1 MLRDHTE
8 FGGPRQRAI
17 QGGIMTRKHALYAAT
32 FASAFA
38 LLVSTV
44 AAAQDTAGE
53 AGEIVVTA
61 QKREQNIQN
70 VPISITALGGNSLSQ
85 RGTLDTDTLSAAV
98 PSLQISNLGA
108 QGIAIFTIRG
118 VSQNDFSDQ
127 NEAPNAIYVDGAYRS
142 FIGAAGFTMFDV
154 DRVEVLRGPQGTL
167 YGRNATGGLVH
178 VINRQPTRSFEAYA
192 EVEGGERSLVEARG
206 AISGPLSDDVQAR
219 LSFATKH
226 NDGYV
231 LNTMTGKDQGGAN
244 NWSGRFQLRLAP
256 QGSESS
262 LLLSAHYSKDDVNGA
277 TIYDNKR
284 AIVDSADP
292 ARRIINPTSNA
303 QYLAFCQAVFDAN
316 TPVPLAIT
324 PTSNCAGWQDPA
336 PNSPY
341 VTQYDNPG
349 YSRRKIYGATVTGHL
364 AVTDAINLVTI
375 SDYLRLDRSIGVD
388 TDGTGFRMFNFFSD
402 AKSKQLSQEM
412 RLAGKTRGV
421 DWVAGLY
428 YLRINHRIHAGID
441 ALPDAYTLANANPD
455 TLFPFK
461 TDNAIRQTTE
471 SYAVFGQAEVPVNQA
486 LSVIAGL
493 RWTQDR
499 NHIEINP
506 TCTNGFLPFACAVVA
521 PGGTVQGDGFTTANS
536 GGLNRQSKG
545 DWSGRLQVNYRPDR
559 NILLYA
565 GVTRGQKGGGFNASA
580 IAGIP
585 AAITPYKPE
594 VLTNYEA
601 GFKTTLLSGSTHLN
615 GSTYYYDYKNY
626 QAYTLTGLTPTIF
639 NTNAR
644 VIGTELELETRP
656 VRGLTLSGSL
666 AYLDAI
672 AHNVR
677 SNLLGTGIN
686 LGDQHMPQ
694 SPKWSG
700 DGLIRYEFD
709 ALNGVVGLQTDAR
722 YNSRRY
728 FNTVN
733 HPALTDPQDVVINA
747 RISYTTADNR
757 WEFALWGRN
766 LTNATVYAS
775 GFDLAGTNGSTPL
788 AVGPPRWFGGSI
800 RLRIK

>member
-1 MLRDHTE
+1 M
-8 FGGPRQRAI
+8 
-17 QGGIMTRKHALYAAT
+17 GGIMTRTHGLYGAAFMST
-32 FASAFA
+32 FA
-38 LLVSTV
+38 LLASTA
-44 AAAQDTAGE
+44 AAAQETVAETDV
-53 AGEIVVTA
+53 IVVTA

-70 VPISITALGGNSLSQ
+70 VPISITALGANALSQ

-178 VINRQPTRSFEAYA
+178 VINRQPTRTFEAYA
-192 EVEGGERSLVEARG
+192 EMEGGERNLIEARG
-206 AISGPLSDDVQAR
+206 AVSGPLSKDMQAR

-231 LNTMTGKDQGGAN
+231 LNTMTGKKQGGAN
-244 NWSGRFQLRLAP
+244 NWSGRFQLRLVP
-256 QGSESS
+256 QESDSS
-262 LLLSAHYSKDDVNGA
+262 LLLSAHYSKDDVSRA

-284 AIVDSADP
+284 AIIDFTDP
-292 ARRIINPTSNA
+292 ARRTINPTSNA

-316 TPVPLAIT
+316 TPVPLTIT

-336 PNSPY
+336 PNNPY

-349 YSRRKIYGATVTGHL
+349 FSHREIYGATATGNL
-364 AVTDAINLVTI
+364 AVTDSINLVTV

-402 AKSKQLSQEM
+402 AKSKQFSQEV
-412 RLAGKTRGV
+412 RLTGKSGGV

-428 YLRINHRIHAGID
+428 YLWIDHRIHTGID
-441 ALPDAYTLANANPD
+441 ALPDTYTLTNANPD

-461 TDNAIRQTTE
+461 TNNAIHQTTR
-471 SYAVFGQAEVPVNQA
+471 SYALFGQAEVPVNDA
-486 LSVIAGL
+486 FSVIAGL
-493 RWTQDR
+493 RWTKDR

-506 TCTNGFLPFACAVVA
+506 TCTNGFLPFACALVA
-521 PGGTVQGDGFTTANS
+521 PAGVVQGDGFTSANS

-545 DWSGRLQVNYRPDR
+545 DWSGRLQINYRPDR
-559 NILLYA
+559 DILLYA

-601 GFKTTLLSGSTHLN
+601 GFKTTPLGRTHIN
-615 GSTYYYDYKNY
+615 GSVYYYNYRNY

-644 VIGTELELETRP
+644 VIGTELELETKP
-656 VRGLTLSGSL
+656 LRGLTLSGSI
-666 AYLDAI
+666 AYLDAV
-672 AHNVR
+672 AHNVL
-677 SNLLGTGIN
+677 SNLLGTGVN

-700 DGLIRYEFD
+700 NGLMRYEFD
-709 ALNGVVGLQTDAR
+709 ALNGVVGLQADAK
-722 YNSRRY
+722 YNGRRY

-733 HPALTDPQDVVINA
+733 HPALTDPEDFVVNA
-747 RISYTTADNR
+747 RISYATSDNR
-757 WEFALWGRN
+757 WEFALWCRN

-788 AVGPPRWFGGSI
+788 AVAPPRWFGGSV